1 MPSLAKAVA
10 RATIEKAMNESIV
23 TPKKGEGERDHTDS
37 IIEFSAIK

>member
-10 RATIEKAMNESIV
+10 RATIEKAMNESMV
-23 TPKKGEGERDHTDS
+23 TPKKVEHTES